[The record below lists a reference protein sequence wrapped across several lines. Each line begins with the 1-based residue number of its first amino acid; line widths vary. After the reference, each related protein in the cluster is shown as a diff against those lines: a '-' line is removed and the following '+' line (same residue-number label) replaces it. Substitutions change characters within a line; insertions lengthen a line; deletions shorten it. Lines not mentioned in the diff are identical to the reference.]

1 MHPNF
6 TCGALS
12 CRPSCPRQK
21 ALAPKRN
28 TAHLHASPEL
38 MRRTLLLRRWEA
50 MPPSVRV
57 SAHTG
62 HGKSELLLMMAE
74 LRELFKRHTEASG

>member
-1 MHPNF
+1 
-6 TCGALS
+6 
-12 CRPSCPRQK
+12 
-21 ALAPKRN
+21 
-28 TAHLHASPEL
+28 